1 MLYNLQK
8 IFMKKSQLLCIS
20 NDFLSRLHLLKKE
33 DILML
38 REAIREHNRLYHQEE
53 SPIISDME
61 YDQLFHALA
70 RLEAD
75 FDMMDEDSPTARLAI
90 LTSEQF
96 QKVRHIYPMI
106 SLDNTY
112 SAGEVRDFEERMRNI
127 LRKNLQNLGDFDYYI
142 QPKYDGLGLAL
153 VYQYGVLVQGVTRGS
168 GVEGEDVTLGVMEIA
183 NIPKKIDALRS
194 IERMEIRGEVMMSR
208 KTFDRVNAERLS
220 AWEKLFANPRNAASG
235 SLRQINPLITRTRSL
250 EFFAYAIPQIEQN
263 IDGNF
268 SISSYHEMMELL
280 EKWGFER
287 QDFSFK
293 IVKGINHLIQ
303 VIERET
309 KWYLSEKANT
319 EQKNYF
325 DFDIDG
331 MVIKLDDMKMWDIL
345 WRTEH
350 HPRYSIAYKFPAKQV
365 RTKVISIE
373 HSVGRTGAVTP
384 VANLEPVDVTG
395 VIVKRATL
403 HNYDEL
409 VKKWVREGDSVF
421 IMRAGEVIPE
431 IVSVIVDVRDGSEK
445 EVFPPETCPICSTWL
460 EQEEGKVAIY
470 CPNKHCPAKIQ
481 GQLEMFVSKQAMN
494 IDGLGEK
501 QIELFLELW
510 WITDFA
516 SVFSLKKYRE
526 SLLEIE
532 GYKEK
537 SVNNLFGAIE
547 NARNTTLDRALVA
560 LGIPN
565 VGKKTAKQIAQL
577 FSDVSDRDA
586 LLEKIFV
593 VTEEDLL
600 NLADIGPETARAF
613 VNFMSDN
620 WKIVENFFQELHFS
634 FVHQK
639 KSDSSVLDGK
649 SFCVT
654 GSFEKYSR
662 DEINALIEQNGG
674 EIRTNVSKNL
684 DFLIAWEK
692 AGSKLE
698 KAQNLGVQV
707 LSIENFL
714 EMIQ

>member
-1 MLYNLQK
+1 ME
-8 IFMKKSQLLCIS
+8 KSELLRIS
-20 NDFLSRLHLLKKE
+20 SDFLGRLHLLKKE
-33 DILML
+33 DILIL
-38 REAIREHNRLYHQEE
+38 REVIREHNRLYYQEE
-53 SPIISDME
+53 SPIVSDME

-75 FDMMDEDSPTARLAI
+75 FDMMDEDSPTARLAV

-112 SAGEVRDFEERMRNI
+112 SADEVRDFEERMRNI

-153 VYQYGVLVQGVTRGS
+153 VYQYGVLVQGVTRWS
-168 GVEGEDVTLGVMEIA
+168 GVEGEDVTLGVLEIA
-183 NIPKKIDALRS
+183 NIPKKIDALGS

-220 AWEKLFANPRNAASG
+220 EGEKLFANPRNAASG
-235 SLRQINPLITRTRSL
+235 SLRQINPLITRTRNL

-263 IDGNF
+263 IDKNF
-268 SISSYHEMMELL
+268 NISSYHEMMELL

-287 QDFSFK
+287 KDFSFK
-293 IVKGINHLIQ
+293 MTYGIENLIQ

-309 KWYLSEKANT
+309 KWYLGEKTNNQ
-319 EQKNYF
+319 QKNYF

-331 MVIKLDDMKMWDIL
+331 MVIKLDDMKLWDIL

-365 RTKVISIE
+365 RTKVLSIE
-373 HSVGRTGAVTP
+373 HSVGRTGTVTP

-409 VKKWVREGDSVF
+409 AKKWVREGDSVF
-421 IMRAGEVIPE
+421 IMRAWEVIPE
-431 IVSVIVDVRDGSEK
+431 IVSVIDDVRDGSENI
-445 EVFPPETCPICSTWL
+445 VLPPENCPICHTIL
-460 EQEEGKVAIY
+460 EQEEGKVAIF

-481 GQLEMFVSKQAMN
+481 GQLEMLVSKQAMN
-494 IDGLGEK
+494 IDGFWEK

-516 SVFSLKKYRE
+516 SIFSLSKYHDE
-526 SLLEIE
+526 LLKIE

-537 SVNNLFGAIE
+537 SVNNLFDAIE
-547 NARNTTLDRALVA
+547 KARNTTLDRAFVA

-565 VGKKTAKQIAQL
+565 VGKKTAKQIVTL
-577 FSDVSDRDA
+577 FDDIFDQNW
-586 LLEKIFV
+586 LLQKIFEI
-593 VTEEDLL
+593 TEENLL

-620 WKIVENFFQELHFS
+620 RQMVEKFFWELNFS
-634 FVHQK
+634 FSQEK
-639 KSDSSVLDGK
+639 NKNSSILSGK

-654 GSFEKYSR
+654 GSFDTISR
-662 DEINALIEQNGG
+662 DEIHSMVEQNGG
-674 EIRTNVSKNL
+674 EVRTSVSKNL
-684 DFLIAWEK
+684 DFLIAGEK

-698 KAQNLGVQV
+698 KAENLGVKI
-707 LSIENFL
+707 LTLDDFFELIK
-714 EMIQ
+714 

>member
-1 MLYNLQK
+1 ME
-8 IFMKKSQLLCIS
+8 KSELLRIS
-20 NDFLSRLHLLKKE
+20 SDFLGRLHLLRKD
-33 DILML
+33 DILIL
-38 REAIREHNRLYHQEE
+38 REVIREHNRLYYQEE
-53 SPIISDME
+53 SPIVSDME

-75 FDMMDEDSPTARLAI
+75 FDMMDENSPTARLAV

-112 SAGEVRDFEERMRNI
+112 SADEVRDFEERMRNI

-153 VYQYGVLVQGVTRGS
+153 VYQYGVLVQGVTRWS
-168 GVEGEDVTLGVMEIA
+168 GVEGEDVTLGVLEIA
-183 NIPKKIDALRS
+183 NIPKKIDALGS

-220 AWEKLFANPRNAASG
+220 EGEKLFANPRNAASG
-235 SLRQINPLITRTRSL
+235 SLRQINPLITRTRNL

-263 IDGNF
+263 IDKNF
-268 SISSYHEMMELL
+268 NISSYHEMMELL

-287 QDFSFK
+287 KDFSFK
-293 IVKGINHLIQ
+293 MTYGIENLIQ

-309 KWYLSEKANT
+309 KWYLGEKNNNQ
-319 EQKNYF
+319 QKNYF

-331 MVIKLDDMKMWDIL
+331 MVIKLDDMKLWDIL

-365 RTKVISIE
+365 RTKVLSIE
-373 HSVGRTGAVTP
+373 HSVGRTGTITP

-409 VKKWVREGDSVF
+409 AKKWVREGDSVF
-421 IMRAGEVIPE
+421 IMRAWEVIPE
-431 IVSVIVDVRDGSEK
+431 IVSVIADVRDGSENI
-445 EVFPPETCPICSTWL
+445 VLPPENCPICHATL
-460 EQEEGKVAIY
+460 EQEEGKVAIF

-481 GQLEMFVSKQAMN
+481 GQLEMLVSKQAMN
-494 IDGLGEK
+494 IDGFWEK

-516 SVFSLKKYRE
+516 SIFSLSKYHDE
-526 SLLEIE
+526 LLKIE

-537 SVNNLFGAIE
+537 SVNNLFDAIE
-547 NARNTTLDRALVA
+547 KARNTTLDRAFVA

-565 VGKKTAKQIAQL
+565 VGKKTAKQIVTL
-577 FSDVSDRDA
+577 FDDIFDQNW
-586 LLEKIFV
+586 LLQKIFEI
-593 VTEEDLL
+593 TEENLLDLV
-600 NLADIGPETARAF
+600 DIGPETARAF

-620 WKIVENFFQELHFS
+620 RQMVEKFFWELNFS
-634 FVHQK
+634 FSQEK
-639 KSDSSVLDGK
+639 NKNSSILSGK

-654 GSFEKYSR
+654 GSFDAISR
-662 DEINALIEQNGG
+662 DEIHSMVEQNGG
-674 EIRTNVSKNL
+674 EVRTSVSKNL
-684 DFLIAWEK
+684 DFLIAGEK

-698 KAQNLGVQV
+698 KAENLDVKI
-707 LSIENFL
+707 LTLDDFFELIK
-714 EMIQ
+714 